1 MNLGCLNIPENT
13 LITVD
18 QLKNYPDERTAIITT
33 GSQGESMAALSRMA
47 GSAHRKIS
55 ITPNDV
61 IIFSSH
67 PIPGNE
73 KAVTKVINE
82 LSMKARRLFS
92 RMSMYRDMPA
102 RKKSN

>member
-13 LITVD
+13 LIVD
-18 QLKNYPDERTAIITT
+18 QLKITRMS
-33 GSQGESMAALSRMA
+33 GPPSSQQTREARRVWLLSRMA

-82 LSMKARRLFS
+82 LSMKGAEVIFQDVHVG
-92 RMSMYRDMPA
+92 DMPA
-102 RKKSN
+102 KKKSN